1 MAPNNFAVALGPKS
15 KTRTMPQLSVSV
27 SIITLALRVGRTT
40 FLSPLP
46 IKQMLATLMY
56 INSSSNIFTCSH
68 TRSNCKLLWDRDQ
81 LGQESKNHL
90 SLSASLTRSTLR
102 KLTWKRGKKQQQTMI
117 SKDMAG
123 SQSFSISLY
132 MKPKTKILRA
142 WNLNTKVRM

>member
-27 SIITLALRVGRTT
+27 SIIIHALRVGRTT
-40 FLSPLP
+40 FLSLLP

-90 SLSASLTRSTLR
+90 SLSASLTRSRLR
-102 KLTWKRGKKQQQTMI
+102 KLTWKRGKNNNKQW
-117 SKDMAG
+117 
-123 SQSFSISLY
+123 SL
-132 MKPKTKILRA
+132 KIWQVVNLSPYHYT
-142 WNLNTKVRM
+142 WNLRQRYLEPETWTLK